1 MTIAKIFT
9 ASILALCVSQVAHA
23 DPVEIGALSL
33 LKEYNLITLGDV
45 TSTSEVEG
53 NALIGGNVN
62 GGQYNMHSTS
72 NANVASLTVAGNT
85 TGNINTKGKGV
96 NVGGDVAGSININDG
111 GDAYVQ
117 SVSGSLQNNANG
129 DGSTSVVGNVSGW
142 VNTNNGNT
150 TVGGVITGFAGANGA
165 GQFFNEPVT
174 PPVNAATEVSNAAA
188 TLSSFSNQLATA
200 GSNSSFEITG
210 GKVTFN
216 ATADSNG
223 LAVFAIDN
231 AASFFENAYEFAFNV
246 GDATSILFNVSGA
259 FDSTLNLHANFL
271 AGSAPQ
277 LGNMLLWNFLDAESI
292 YINAQFGGS
301 ILALGADVTT
311 YQNVEGTLVSKSL
324 NQNAEIHSKPS
335 SFIPPPISAVP
346 VPPALFLFAP
356 ALLGFMG
363 LRRKAGIAKAA

>member
-9 ASILALCVSQVAHA
+9 ASILALCVSQVVHA
-23 DPVEIGALSL
+23 DPVEIGAMSL

-62 GGQYNMHSTS
+62 GGQYNMRSTS
-72 NANVASLTVAGNT
+72 NASVASLTVAGNT
-85 TGNINTKGKGV
+85 TGNIITKGKGL
-96 NVGGDVAGSININDG
+96 NVGGDVSGNITMNDG

-117 SVSGSLQNNANG
+117 SVSGALTNNANG
-129 DGSTSVVGNVSGW
+129 NGSTSVVGYISGT
-142 VNTNNGNT
+142 VNTNGGKT
-150 TVGGVITGFAGANGA
+150 TVGG
-165 GQFFNEPVT
+165 VT

-188 TLSSFSNQLATA
+188 VLSSFSNQLAAA

-231 AASFFENAYEFAFNV
+231 AASFFENAHEFAFNV

-259 FDSTLNLHANFL
+259 LDSTLNLHANFL
-271 AGSAPQ
+271 AGFAPNH
-277 LGNMLLWNFLDAESI
+277 GDKLLWNFLDAKSI
-292 YINAQFGGS
+292 NILAQFGGS
-301 ILALGADVTT
+301 VLALGADVTT
-311 YQNVEGTLVSKSL
+311 DANIEGTLVSKSL

-363 LRRKAGIAKAA
+363 LRRKAGIVKAA